1 MPLLY
6 LLEVSISFVGI
17 ELILHDP
24 RSFQLI
30 LSSTIL
36 FTRWGRSTLKYRYG
50 MDDASTN
57 SERSVANGFRFYCG
71 NFLLQSLQM
80 EMEGIM
86 LYMVIL
92 TFEYL
97 PILYRIVS
105 TMVTFSFLWITLIRV
120 SLHYLNNFP
129 IGVLNLSVST
139 YLMYMLL
146 NSDSKNLKL
155 KTHSRLFP
163 P

>member
-1 MPLLY
+1 
-6 LLEVSISFVGI
+6 
-17 ELILHDP
+17 
-24 RSFQLI
+24 
-30 LSSTIL
+30 
-36 FTRWGRSTLKYRYG
+36 
-50 MDDASTN
+50 
-57 SERSVANGFRFYCG
+57 
-71 NFLLQSLQM
+71 M

-146 NSDSKNLKL
+146 NSDSKKLKL

-163 P
+163 L